1 MNMAM
6 TPTSLQ
12 VQAPNFMTLK
22 IDRARAQI
30 RPSGKF
36 RSEHMDQVNAE
47 IDLSESPVILD
58 LEEVV

>member
-1 MNMAM
+1 
-6 TPTSLQ
+6 
-12 VQAPNFMTLK
+12 MTLK